1 MLGRVFRT
9 KIPSHTIDMYVR
21 RMNIFAS
28 GHNHHQSL
36 WYYLQP
42 FIWSLRLAQIYFG
55 ESSPPALTTFKE
67 DSCTRRS
74 KWKHNFSNLTWWL
87 EGGCFLKGIKYF
99 DMRRVML
106 RIWCFERILTM
117 FWTITGRS
125 IQNCRNEKLSLN
137 QNGNFVKHCSF
148 WCRFSNLILS
158 NR

>member
-1 MLGRVFRT
+1 MLGRMFRT

-42 FIWSLRLAQIYFG
+42 FIWSLRLAQIYLG

-74 KWKHNFSNLTWWL
+74 KWKHNFSNLTWWVTSGDL
-87 EGGCFLKGIKYF
+87 REVAFWKVLNILIWEESCWEFGALKGF
-99 DMRRVML
+99 SP
-106 RIWCFERILTM
+106 CFEQLQDVLFKTVELRNYLWIKTAIL
-117 FWTITGRS
+117 
-125 IQNCRNEKLSLN
+125 
-137 QNGNFVKHCSF
+137 
-148 WCRFSNLILS
+148 
-158 NR
+158 